1 MKTLLLFAL
10 FLPALN
16 AAPLP
21 GGVDEELLMQTTIHL
36 YRWVLDEN
44 DLDQVMQ
51 DKDLVYWVRELKP
64 ELDEGDRSRMLEIW
78 MPQMNLQLV
87 MRKADYEI
95 EKMNVHVKNKHFKI
109 ANILRGL
116 PPESPEGFVEHR
128 TPYADIEAFAF
139 AQRAQAQYPEGK
151 FLEALR
157 AASRTHLLEY
167 YQERGEEPPSGQQ
180 RVFLSPI
187 SPVSNEIWIFWETG
201 GKLLRLSSD
210 FDLEDPAHWETK
222 GLALKIFDI
231 REQTVVHL
239 SEAKGSNAYM
249 TRDQVGRYLFNCLVL
264 GKKLDLTP
272 PAAE

>member
-21 GGVDEELLMQTTIHL
+21 EGVDDDLLMQTTIHL

-44 DLDQVMQ
+44 DLDQVMK
-51 DKDLVYWVRELKP
+51 DKDLVYWVRELKH
-64 ELDEGDRSRMLEIW
+64 ELDDGDQSRMFEIW
-78 MPQMNLQLV
+78 MPQMNLQVV

-95 EKMNVHVKNKHFKI
+95 EKMGIRVRNKGFKVS
-109 ANILRGL
+109 NILRGL
-116 PPESPEGFVEHR
+116 PPESAEGYMAYQI
-128 TPYADIEAFAF
+128 PYAEIEAFAF
-139 AQRAQAQYPEGK
+139 AQRAHAVYPEGK

-157 AASRTHLLEY
+157 EASRTHLMEY
-167 YQERGEEPPSGQQ
+167 YQQRGEEPPSGQQ
-180 RVFLSPI
+180 RVFLSPL
-187 SPVSNEIWIFWETG
+187 SPVSNEIWVFWETG

-210 FDLEDPAHWETK
+210 SDLEDPALWEK
-222 GLALKIFDI
+222 QGLTLRIFDL

-264 GKKLDLTP
+264 GKKMDLIP
-272 PAAE
+272 PAGE